1 MNERLFAIIQ
11 RQQEGHENEPRFMIG
26 EQLKEIAARE
36 PGVSEILERDLE
48 IPELSLEAAERKL
61 QQYADQHHKGAK
73 CFCITPKVAEGILRE
88 MYGLP
93 GADAGSRNDS
103 SSNFLDLSSFL

>member
-36 PGVSEILERDLE
+36 PGVSEILLRDLE

-61 QQYADQHHKGAK
+61 QQYADQHHKGAN

-88 MYGLP
+88 MYGLT
-93 GADAGSRNDS
+93 GGSVRETPAS
-103 SSNFLDLSSFL
+103 ASPFLDLASFL

>member
-36 PGVSEILERDLE
+36 QGVSEILERDLE

-61 QQYADQHHKGAK
+61 QQCWQKAHPLRPGRARRIIRWAVLITLTVL
-73 CFCITPKVAEGILRE
+73 CCI
-88 MYGLP
+88 M
-93 GADAGSRNDS
+93 
-103 SSNFLDLSSFL
+103 